1 MARLKID
8 TGAKNYEIEDEKT
21 GKILGTITIYP
32 NDFNIGKRIQ
42 DAEKSITS
50 LVDEAELI
58 ANDETKSNEDKTNYI
73 YELDCKIK
81 EQLDY
86 MFNSNVSE
94 TVFKGLNCLNLN
106 NGKYFIERF
115 LEMIVPVITKELEA
129 STKAS
134 NNRIDKYSSQAS
146 KRR

>member
-1 MARLKID
+1 MARLQID
-8 TGAKNYEIEDEKT
+8 TGAKSYEIEDVN
-21 GKILGTITIYP
+21 GKLLGIIFIYP
-32 NDFNIGKRIQ
+32 SDLNLGKRLK
-42 DAEKSITS
+42 DGEKNINA
-50 LVDEAELI
+50 LVEAAELI
-58 ANDETKSNEDKTNYI
+58 ANDESKSEEDKANDI

-94 TVFKGLNCLNLN
+94 VVFKALNCLNLN

-115 LEMIVPVITKELEA
+115 LEMIIPIITKELE
-129 STKAS
+129 STAKAS
-134 NNRIDKYSSQAS
+134 KNRIDKYSSQAS

>member
-1 MARLKID
+1 MARLKIN

-32 NDFNIGKRIQ
+32 NDFNLGKRIK
-42 DAEKSITS
+42 DAEKNIFA
-50 LVDEAELI
+50 LVSEAETI
-58 ANDETKSNEDKTNYI
+58 ANDEAKNNEDIANDI

-106 NGKYFIERF
+106 NGKYFAERF

-134 NNRIDKYSSQAS
+134 NNRINKYTSMAS
-146 KRR
+146 K